1 VSAAHVGSTATSV
14 VHLLSGLRI
23 GGKERAALRLA
34 QYGRGQGFRHELVLH
49 DTPFRSTELDFT
61 PGDIPVHFLRRGRGI
76 DLQFAWRLGRLFG
89 ALHADVVHAHNDSA
103 LFYAVLG
110 ALVPGSGH
118 PRVVTTL
125 HTLPMARSLRSRPL
139 VWLAGKQSYVVAVS
153 EELRDQLFGS
163 GWLSSCGTVWNGVDL
178 DAFRP
183 DGPSAGWR
191 EQLGVGSAEVLV
203 GHIGRFDPVK
213 RHIDLVEAAKLLRV
227 RMPTLHFVLVGQG
240 NLQTEIRERAAALPN
255 VHFVPNVT
263 DMPALFRALD
273 IFVLCSAHEGTPLA
287 LLEAMASGVRC
298 VATAVGGVP
307 HVLGLGTD
315 EETAGVL
322 VPPLT
327 PWALAEAIGRLAG
340 APSERHRLALAARRR
355 AHAFSLASEW
365 NSYCALYEDAG
376 GSTAYRRR
384 LGRCF

>member
-1 VSAAHVGSTATSV
+1 
-14 VHLLSGLRI
+14 
-23 GGKERAALRLA
+23 
-34 QYGRGQGFRHELVLH
+34 
-49 DTPFRSTELDFT
+49 
-61 PGDIPVHFLRRGRGI
+61 
-76 DLQFAWRLGRLFG
+76 
-89 ALHADVVHAHNDSA
+89 
-103 LFYAVLG
+103 
-110 ALVPGSGH
+110 
-118 PRVVTTL
+118 
-125 HTLPMARSLRSRPL
+125 
-139 VWLAGKQSYVVAVS
+139 
-153 EELRDQLFGS
+153 
-163 GWLSSCGTVWNGVDL
+163 
-178 DAFRP
+178 
-183 DGPSAGWR
+183 
-191 EQLGVGSAEVLV
+191 
-203 GHIGRFDPVK
+203 
-213 RHIDLVEAAKLLRV
+213 
-227 RMPTLHFVLVGQG
+227 
-240 NLQTEIRERAAALPN
+240 
-255 VHFVPNVT
+255 VPNVT

-287 LLEAMASGVRC
+287 LLEAMACGVPC